1 MRLSSWFF
9 RGQTVMLIALA
20 GCNHCDR
27 GYRNGYYP
35 APAAPVYPSGA
46 STYASGPPA
55 YSDGSGTTF
64 VPEATSMPQSP
75 PPAAGSGSRTAPMFQ
90 GSGSR

>member
-1 MRLSSWFF
+1 MRLMSRLFGS
-9 RGQTVMLIALA
+9 QALLLIVFA
-20 GCNHCDR
+20 GCNHCNR

-35 APAAPVYPSGA
+35 APAPPAYPSGA

-55 YSDGSGTTF
+55 YSGGGATF
-64 VPEATSMPQSP
+64 APEAEATPQSP
-75 PPAAGSGSRTAPMFQ
+75 PPAAGSGSRTAPMYQ

>member
-1 MRLSSWFF
+1 MRLSSQLFG
-9 RGQTVMLIALA
+9 GQAAMLLLLA

-35 APAAPVYPSGA
+35 APAPQAYPSGA
-46 STYASGPPA
+46 PSYTSPAPA
-55 YSDGSGTTF
+55 YSQSGSTLA
-64 VPEATSMPQSP
+64 PEAESAPQIM